1 MVKKIIMGLVLVMAF
16 SLCLNVNAQAE
27 YEGDDYIE
35 IGKIQRI
42 PVVDADE
49 IPYSNSPI
57 NKLDRGLINGASFW
71 MELPAE
77 VAKVSKEQNP
87 AMGLTV
93 GVVQGTITS
102 FVRAGEAIFDTF
114 TFFAPPYNKPVM
126 RPEYALNRCDDKMKE
141 LFW

>member
-1 MVKKIIMGLVLVMAF
+1 MSKNIIAGLVLVLVF
-16 SLCLNVNAQAE
+16 SLFFNTGAQAD

-35 IGKIQRI
+35 IGKIQRVS
-42 PVVDADE
+42 VVDADK
-49 IPYSNSPI
+49 IPYGNSAV
-57 NKLDRGLINGASFW
+57 NKLDRGLINGATFW

-87 AMGLTV
+87 AMGMTV

-102 FVRAGEAIFDTF
+102 VVRAGTALFDTV

-126 RPEYALNRCDDKMKE
+126 KPEYALNRADDKMRE